1 MHIISIF
8 GPTAVGKTSLSI
20 LLAKTL
26 GFEIISCDSRQFY
39 KELVIGTAKP
49 SKEELKIVPHH
60 FIEHLSVYQTY
71 NAGSFERD
79 ASEKLD
85 EIFSRYNAVFVVGGS
100 CLYGKALLEGL
111 DIFPEVSSE
120 IKNLWISFFQRKG
133 LHFLQDSLK
142 KRDPCYYK
150 TVDLNN
156 PHRMIRAL
164 SVIESSGRPFSY
176 FLKKRRRKNIKVI
189 KIGLILPR
197 AELYKR
203 IDQRVDKMI
212 KNGLLEEAR
221 IWSNCRHLNALKT
234 IGYKEFFYYLDG
246 HYDFYQAVNEIKKNT
261 SKYAKKQITWLRK
274 DSSILW
280 FSPIEY
286 KEILNFIL
294 KALYSLQS

>member
-1 MHIISIF
+1 MHIISIL
-8 GPTAVGKTSLSI
+8 GPTAIGKTYLSI

-26 GFEIISCDSRQFY
+26 GFEIISYDSRQFY

-85 EIFSRYNAVFVVGGS
+85 EIFSRSNAVFVVGGS
-100 CLYGKALLEGL
+100 FLYGKALLEGL
-111 DIFPEVSSE
+111 AIFPEVSSE

-142 KRDPCYYK
+142 WRDPCYYK

-156 PHRMIRAL
+156 PHRIIRAL
-164 SVIESSGRPFSY
+164 SVIESCGRPFSD

-189 KIGLILPR
+189 KIGLILPK

-212 KNGLLEEAR
+212 KNGLLEETR
-221 IWSNCRHLNALKT
+221 IWYNCRHLNALKT

-246 HYDFYQAVNEIKKNT
+246 QYNFYQAVNEIKKNT
-261 SKYAKKQITWLRK
+261 RKYAKKQISFLRK

-286 KEILNFIL
+286 KEILNFII
-294 KALYSLQS
+294 KALYSL